1 MFSLPDLCV
10 TRDFDKNHLVTRESE
25 FEKSVI
31 RGVRN
36 EFDTWTVFWFIESI
50 VTLEFG

>member
-25 FEKSVI
+25 FEKNVI
-31 RGVRN
+31 RDLRN
-36 EFDTWTVFWFIESI
+36 EFDSWTAGLKLGGRTVAR
-50 VTLEFG
+50 GD